1 VERKCISHKY
11 FLIQLNE
18 NNGKVC
24 FQKKSHLMPFLMQI
38 GALGMALNGSSFENI
53 LSHYFHS
60 TELKNIYD

>member
-1 VERKCISHKY
+1 VGLC
-11 FLIQLNE
+11 
-18 NNGKVC
+18 
-24 FQKKSHLMPFLMQI
+24 QI